1 MRTAPRHEGATEV
14 GNTSVESFLRGP
26 PGCLTLPSSS
36 EPVALR
42 VLGLERGDDLRHL
55 GIARHLLKLPL
66 QSVEQPRP
74 QPPLKHR
81 PASCVCDI
89 QLRLN
94 KGTS

>member
-1 MRTAPRHEGATEV
+1 MKELPKLAIRPLKVFCEA
-14 GNTSVESFLRGP
+14 P

-36 EPVALR
+36 EPEALR
-42 VLGLERGDDLRHL
+42 VLGRERDDDLRHL

-66 QSVEQPRP
+66 TVEQPRP

-81 PASCVCDI
+81 TASCACDI